1 MGRRDRA
8 GARGGQDRGGD
19 LKRPDGDLALGLQKH
34 AKIYHCPG
42 WQEPATCLDNFIN
55 LKAWEQLP
63 DDLKAVVRGA
73 NAAVNQM
80 VLSEVTARNYAAL
93 ATLKVEH
100 KVAVKKF
107 PDALLTGSASCPA
120 RC

>member
-1 MGRRDRA
+1 M
-8 GARGGQDRGGD
+8 
-19 LKRPDGDLALGLQKH
+19 
-34 AKIYHCPG
+34 
-42 WQEPATCLDNFIN
+42 
-55 LKAWEQLP
+55 
-63 DDLKAVVRGA
+63 RGA

-93 ATLKVEH
+93 ATLKAEH